1 MTAPSE
7 PPQRQREHPL
17 DGVGETAP
25 GGATAGVLAAPRPD
39 LADQPLVSPFD
50 SAGLVDVLR
59 RRYLLKL
66 LVQKEVQSRYNGSL
80 LGLMWSY
87 VQPLVRFCMYF
98 FVIGLVLGLHKTV
111 PNFAIH
117 MFAALV
123 GVHFFTETFS
133 SGTRSIVRNK
143 AIVRKMPMPRE
154 MFPVASVIVSAVN
167 SFPQLL
173 ILFVGAIAVGW
184 RPEWEGIA
192 ACLLGFAIITVLGTA
207 LALLFSA
214 MNVFFTDFQNI
225 VATFQLFTHWI
236 VPMIYPFSK
245 IATSSLYGTWW
256 YVAYL
261 SNPLT
266 VGVLLLQRAFW
277 APTIPPCPAPRVEV
291 CLPHGDPSALGYPDF
306 PNHLFLLGGLM
317 LVISIVV
324 LVLCQVA
331 FSRLEGKF
339 AERL

>member
-7 PPQRQREHPL
+7 RPPVTEDEAAPVSM
-17 DGVGETAP
+17 DGTASVATKEP
-25 GGATAGVLAAPRPD
+25 GPVSPRATA

-50 SAGLVDVLR
+50 SAGLVEVFR

-66 LVQKEVQSRYNGSL
+66 LVQKEVQSRYQGSL
-80 LGLMWSY
+80 LGVLWSY

-98 FVIGLVLGLHKTV
+98 FVIGLVFGLHKSV

-117 MFAALV
+117 MFAALA

-173 ILFVGAIAVGW
+173 ILFVGAVAVGW
-184 RPEWEGIA
+184 RPEWQGIA
-192 ACLLGFAIITVLGTA
+192 AGLLGFAVLTVLGTA

-214 MNVFFTDFQNI
+214 MNVFFKDFQNI

-236 VPMIYPFSK
+236 VPMIYPFAK
-245 IATSSLYGTWW
+245 LATSSLGHSYF
-256 YVAYL
+256 YYL
-261 SNPLT
+261 YMSNPLT
-266 VGVLLLQRAFW
+266 VGVLLIQRCFW
-277 APTIPPCPAPRVEV
+277 VPTIPACPSQYT
-291 CLPHGDPSALGYPDF
+291 CLPNGDPSQLGYPDL
-306 PNHLFLLGGLM
+306 PHHLFALGFLM
-317 LVISIVV
+317 LAISAVI
-324 LVLCQVA
+324 LVMCQRA
-331 FSRLEGKF
+331 FSRLEGSF

>member
-1 MTAPSE
+1 MTTQSE
-7 PPQRQREHPL
+7 RPPQDSQVHTQ
-17 DGVGETAP
+17 DDAAETTP
-25 GGATAGVLAAPRPD
+25 GGLTSHTA
-39 LADQPLVSPFD
+39 LADLPLVSPFE
-50 SAGLVDVLR
+50 SAGLIDVFK

-66 LVQKEVQSRYNGSL
+66 LVQKEIQSRYQGSL
-80 LGLMWSY
+80 LGVLWSY

-98 FVIGLVLGLHKTV
+98 FVIGLVFGLHKSV

-117 MFAALV
+117 MFAALA

-173 ILFVGAIAVGW
+173 ILFVGCIAVGW
-184 RPEWEGIA
+184 YPEWQGIGA
-192 ACLLGFAIITVLGTA
+192 GLLGFAVLTVLGTA

-214 MNVFFTDFQNI
+214 MNVFFKDFQNI
-225 VATFQLFTHWI
+225 VQTFQLFTHWI
-236 VPMIYPFSK
+236 VPMIYPFEK
-245 IATSSLYGTWW
+245 LATSTLGHTVLYNL
-256 YVAYL
+256 YL

-266 VGVLLLQRAFW
+266 VAVLLIQRCFW
-277 APTIPPCPAPRVEV
+277 VPTIPPCPSKYT
-291 CLPHGDPSALGYPDF
+291 CLPNGDPSQLGYPNM
-306 PNHLFLLGGLM
+306 PHHLFGLGFLM
-317 LVISIVV
+317 LGISLVI
-324 LVLCQVA
+324 LVLCQRA

>member
-1 MTAPSE
+1 MTTQSERPGVAANGTSPDGGGSTVRPAPLTDAS
-7 PPQRQREHPL
+7 
-17 DGVGETAP
+17 A
-25 GGATAGVLAAPRPD
+25 
-39 LADQPLVSPFD
+39 PLVSPF
-50 SAGLVDVLR
+50 AGGGLVDVFR
-59 RRYLLKL
+59 RRYLLRL
-66 LVQKEVQSRYNGSL
+66 LVGKEIQARYQGSL

-133 SGTRSIVRNK
+133 TGTRSIMRNK
-143 AIVRKMPMPRE
+143 AIVRKMAMPRE
-154 MFPVASVIVSAVN
+154 MFPVASVIVSAIN

-173 ILFVGAIAVGW
+173 ILFIGAVGVGW
-184 RPEWEGIA
+184 RPDPGGIFA
-192 ACLLGFAIITVLGTA
+192 AVLGLAIITVLGTA

-214 MNVFFTDFQNI
+214 MNVFFRDFQNI
-225 VATFQLFTHWI
+225 VSTFSLFTHWI
-236 VPMIYPFSK
+236 VPMIYPFAR
-245 IATSSLYGTWW
+245 IARGAAGSWLY
-256 YVAYL
+256 YLYL

-277 APTIPPCPAPRVEV
+277 VPTLPDCQPGLRSLRI
-291 CLPHGDPSALGYPDF
+291 CLPHGDPNAFGWPNL
-306 PNHLFLLGGLM
+306 PNHLFLLGWLM
-317 LVISIVV
+317 LGASFVV
-324 LVLCQVA
+324 LVLCQIA
-331 FSRLEGKF
+331 FNRLETKF